1 MKIGKKIAMYNQY
14 DHLVAVYN
22 NIREAEEKSGV
33 LRGTIYSQCHRDSKG
48 IGQYY
53 FRYLTHHVTDAEK
66 KIEPRKKSNSIVEL
80 NMDDEYVKTYKSQV
94 EVAKQKKL
102 STVSINARLKGRV
115 NQTKFKLMY
124 LDDYEKLYGKIEE
137 TKEEE
142 PIKEEPVKEET
153 PVKVQRKKEEDYYI
167 NILVGLANGTLI
179 DGATYDLNGTEVMY
193 VKEENALKMG
203 DMVLWTQE
211 RLFKKCSIELP
222 MLLPKEKEFLSNL
235 LKAFTNVKGIMKCQD
250 RRDGFEYIIIKTNS
264 LEDDITLPS
273 FVEGK
278 YYQSLQKDTLY
289 SIESLGL

>member
-14 DHLVAVYN
+14 NHLVAVYN
-22 NIREAEEKSGV
+22 NIKEAEEKSGIP
-33 LRGTIYSQCHRDSKG
+33 RSTIYSQCFRDSKG
-48 IGQYY
+48 VGQYY
-53 FRYLTHHVTDAEK
+53 FRYFKHKDTK
-66 KIEPRKKSNSIVEL
+66 QKIEPRKKSNSIVEL
-80 NMDDEYVKTYKSQV
+80 NMNDEYVKTYKSQV
-94 EVAKQKKL
+94 EVAKEKGM
-102 STVSINARLKGRV
+102 SAISINARLKGRV
-115 NQTKFKLMY
+115 KQTKFKLMY
-124 LDDYEKLYGKIEE
+124 LDDYENLYGKIEE

-142 PIKEEPVKEET
+142 PVKEET
-153 PVKVQRKKEEDYYI
+153 PVKVQHKKKEDYYI

-179 DGATYDLNGTEVMY
+179 DGATYDLNGTKVMY
-193 VKEENALKMG
+193 VEKEKALKMG

-211 RLFKKCSIELP
+211 NLFKKCSIELP
-222 MLLPKEKEFLSNL
+222 MLLPKEKKFLSNL
-235 LKAFTNVKGIMKCQD
+235 LKAFTNVKGIMKWQD